1 MPKIYFRADA
11 SAQIGYGHF
20 IRTLAIAD
28 MLKDDFDCKF
38 YTSSPTEYQIR
49 ELEKICDYC
58 TLCFDNALS
67 DFLNI
72 LQGGEIVVLDNYF
85 YTDDY
90 FNSIMQK
97 GCKLVVVGPMPSRH
111 YNVDMLLYGIPLD
124 TFKFT
129 IDKRTK
135 LYYGFEYAFLRKE
148 FREIKCDQVQRNCD
162 IVVCLG
168 GSDPL
173 KLTNKIL
180 TRLLNICYNGNIH
193 VIAGD
198 SVFIDDIIK
207 SHISHHK
214 NLTAKQIVELFD
226 SCRLAILSAST
237 ITTEALS
244 RGIPVIAGYYVDN
257 QINFY
262 NTLNSRHYIY
272 GLGDIRLNTL
282 EQLSTDTFN
291 AIAEKMI
298 YKFDATVIKQRYIEA
313 FKTI

>member
-1 MPKIYFRADA
+1 MTKIYFRADA

-20 IRTLAIAD
+20 IRTLAIAE

-38 YTSSPTEYQIR
+38 FTISPTEYQVR
-49 ELEKICDYC
+49 ELEKVCDYC
-58 TLCFDNALS
+58 ALDSDNSLP
-67 DFLNI
+67 DFLKI

-90 FNSIMQK
+90 FSSIMQK
-97 GCKLVVVGPMPSRH
+97 GCKLVVVEPMPSRH
-111 YNVDMLLYGIPLD
+111 YNVDMLLYGTPLD

-129 IDKRTK
+129 KDKRTK

-148 FREIKCDQVQRNCD
+148 FRAIKCDQIQRSCD

-180 TRLLNICYNGNIH
+180 TRLLDINYDGNIH

-198 SVFIDDIIK
+198 MVFIDDTIK
-207 SHISHHK
+207 SYISHHK

-237 ITTEALS
+237 ITAEALS
-244 RGIPVIAGYYVDN
+244 RGISVIAGYYVDN

-272 GLGDIRLNTL
+272 GLGDFRLNSL
-282 EQLSTDTFN
+282 EQLSADTFN
-291 AIAEKMI
+291 AVAEKMV
-298 YKFDATVIKQRYIEA
+298 YKFDATAIKQRYIEA